1 MKHKGELFSSCVR
14 PLTNCPGMLL
24 QAIAQRRTAMQEGVA
39 SIDESPLNSK
49 WSVTDDWGV

>member
-14 PLTNCPGMLL
+14 PVTNCPGMLL